1 MLYQMGHGET
11 ERDTLSIIKLPPKE
25 DAKTTFIVYLF
36 FDRSIVWAFSGYCF
50 SIEIHVTI
58 VTWI

>member
-1 MLYQMGHGET
+1 MLYQMGDGET

-36 FDRSIVWAFSGYCF
+36 FKDRLGIFGILLF
-50 SIEIHVTI
+50 H
-58 VTWI
+58 